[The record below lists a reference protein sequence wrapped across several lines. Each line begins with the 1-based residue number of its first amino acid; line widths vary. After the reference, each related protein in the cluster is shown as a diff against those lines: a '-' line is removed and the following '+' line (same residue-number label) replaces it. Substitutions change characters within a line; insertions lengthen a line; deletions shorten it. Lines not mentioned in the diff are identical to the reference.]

1 MLPSLSS
8 SIFSQRE
15 MHSTG
20 ENAGGEG
27 VRIGIPKLTSSDDD
41 DLAQSM
47 VVSKAT
53 YEPFG
58 YAVPDVFPQ
67 VESAYD
73 SFTGYATVDELTS
86 GEMDNLLV
94 GIRNQRSSSL
104 ALVDGSESIIDLKN
118 YVVRSIHP
126 GPSSADANSLRLLSS
141 DPASSSM
148 WSDTHADC
156 VHFSAF
162 GPQDIV
168 RRDSFR
174 IDIWA
179 YLKQQRENML
189 EIALEQNETECANRL
204 QPLYIPRG
212 TLITVVLEPCDH
224 YSVVGDGCKSFH
236 WRGDID
242 GVSFDLFRKRQPE
255 GDYNADEDELCIA
268 KIIAGTKVSLLYVRF
283 RITPDKSNLKDDSF
297 ALLDSTLEQLPA
309 DVQEIPSSELELI
322 RPIGSGA
329 FGDVMLA
336 KWQDTTNVVVKTLHQ
351 DMYRNSDAMAEFR
364 HEATVMHMLGKHPH
378 IVELFGITG
387 DNSDTAVAGG
397 SSHISLVTEYLPN
410 GSIQD
415 VLRGDDTELPVD
427 DRLPIS
433 TSLWSVSSSNSNVF
447 SRTIMARDAA
457 HGLTNIHQGH
467 FLHCD
472 IAARNCLVD
481 EHFHVKVCDF
491 GLSRR
496 IRNSSGYLF
505 DDDRHGFG
513 PLKWMAPESILP
525 PHLFSTQSDVYMF
538 GVLMYEI
545 FTGNQPFP
553 TLSSREAMALI
564 LEGKHVPIPSDIP
577 SAHQE
582 LMEKCFDPHPHAR
595 PSMSQIYTTLDNWVL
610 HDTITQS
617 PFL

>member
-8 SIFSQRE
+8 SIFAQKE
-15 MHSTG
+15 MHTSGNNAAG
-20 ENAGGEG
+20 EEG
-27 VRIGIPKLTSSDDD
+27 VRIGLPKLTSTTEDD

-47 VVSKAT
+47 IVSNAT

-58 YAVPDVFPQ
+58 YAVPDVYPQ

-86 GEMDNLLV
+86 GEMDNLLA
-94 GIRNQRSSSL
+94 GLRNQRSSSL
-104 ALVDGSESIIDLKN
+104 ALVDGSDSINDLKKE
-118 YVVRSIHP
+118 VVRSIQP
-126 GPSSADANSLRLLSS
+126 GPTISDADSFRSPSS
-141 DPASSSM
+141 DPVSSSM
-148 WSDTHADC
+148 WSDTHADA

-162 GPQDIV
+162 GPQDIA
-168 RRDSFR
+168 RRESFR

-189 EIALEQNETECANRL
+189 EIALEQNEAECANRL

-212 TLITVVLEPCDH
+212 TLITVVLEPSDH
-224 YSVVGDGCKSFH
+224 FDVIGDDSKSFH

-242 GVSFDLFRKRQPE
+242 GVSFDLSRKQRPE
-255 GDYNADEDELCIA
+255 CIDSADEDELCIA
-268 KIIAGTKVSLLYVRF
+268 KIIAGAKVSLLYVRF
-283 RITPDKSNLKDDSF
+283 RVTPDNSTANDDSF
-297 ALLDSTLEQLPA
+297 TMLESNLEQLPA

-387 DNSDTAVAGG
+387 DNAVAGG
-397 SSHISLVTEYLPN
+397 SSRISLVTEYLPN

-415 VLRGDDTELPVD
+415 VLRGHDGEMPGD
-427 DRLPIS
+427 DRLP
-433 TSLWSVSSSNSNVF
+433 TWSASSSSLNVF

-481 EHFHVKVCDF
+481 DHFHVKVCDF

-538 GVLMYEI
+538 GVLMFEV
-545 FTGNQPFP
+545 FTGSQPFP
-553 TLSSREAMALI
+553 SLSSREAMALI
-564 LEGKHVPIPSDIP
+564 LEGKHLPIPSDIP
-577 SAHQE
+577 SVHQE
-582 LMEKCFDPHPHAR
+582 LMEKCFDPHPHTR

-610 HDTITQS
+610 HDTIAQPTM
-617 PFL
+617 F